1 LQRRIIDDA
10 IATNDQLLLVTLVII
25 YAGIVIAQ
33 QIIKY
38 IYNVL
43 RGRISERICRILRA
57 MIIDRSKSDVEHD
70 DDGTILAKLT
80 GEVEPVGGFG
90 GDAYAQLLTEGGVFL
105 SVTAYMLYTELNLAF
120 VALLTFLPQLLTT
133 RFVQERI
140 NLQSAKRID
149 EIRTVGSDVIAAR
162 SGARS
167 RARRAL
173 GRVRSIFNIRLVIY
187 RLKYVLKAVLN
198 LLDHFADLAVLAAGG
213 YMVIVGDTEIGVVV
227 AFLSGLAKLRSPWRT
242 LISYF
247 RVCSDALLRFRKLDP
262 YGPRRFSPD
271 ARPKR
276 GNVR

>member
-1 LQRRIIDDA
+1 
-10 IATNDQLLLVTLVII
+10 
-25 YAGIVIAQ
+25 
-33 QIIKY
+33 
-38 IYNVL
+38 
-43 RGRISERICRILRA
+43 

-227 AFLSGLAKLRSPWRT
+227 AFLSGLAKLRSPWRA

-247 RVCSDALLRFRKLDP
+247 RVCSDALLRFR
-262 YGPRRFSPD
+262 
-271 ARPKR
+271 
-276 GNVR
+276 